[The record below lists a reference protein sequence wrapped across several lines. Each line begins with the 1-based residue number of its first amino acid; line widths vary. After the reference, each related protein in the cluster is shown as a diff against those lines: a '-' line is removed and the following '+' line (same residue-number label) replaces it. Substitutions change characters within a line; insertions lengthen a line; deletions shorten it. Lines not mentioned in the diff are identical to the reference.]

1 MPRVIPDELVEPV
14 CGALLGAADV
24 DGGVTAEQ
32 RAVLQAIVAGYWG
45 RPDLDL
51 DAVDELGPA
60 GAASAVTDPAHRRR
74 LRELMVLLELCRH
87 PLTDAQVERVAK
99 YAEALGESGPGL
111 EIARTLVRDG
121 AQGALADYQRH
132 SKPILEIMAEPSLR
146 GFTED
151 LPAPDPE
158 IAARLHA
165 LHDLPAGTLGY
176 EYAEF
181 YRRNGFELPGDD
193 VKAPAVFVAHDM
205 CHVIGGYEPTGRG
218 EIALG
223 AMQLGVAD
231 TDQHW
236 IGLLGNL
243 GVHEAG
249 YLAAGGL
256 LPKEGTLG
264 REGAA
269 DFVAD
274 AFRRGAE
281 CTGDFTTIDHLALAE
296 VPLLE
301 VREQFGVPP
310 VGDGSVTHIG

>member
-1 MPRVIPDELVEPV
+1 MSRVVPDELVEPV
-14 CGALLGAADV
+14 CGALLGAVDV

-45 RPDLDL
+45 RADLDL
-51 DAVDELGPA
+51 DAVDPLGPA
-60 GAASAVTDPAHRRR
+60 EAATAVTDPAHRRR
-74 LRELMVLLELCRH
+74 LRELMVVLELCRH

-99 YAEALGESGPGL
+99 YAEALGETGPGL
-111 EIARTLVRDG
+111 EIARTLVREG
-121 AQGALADYQRH
+121 AQEALADYQRH
-132 SKPILEIMAEPSLR
+132 SQPILAIMAEPSLR

-231 TDQHW
+231 TDEHW

-249 YLAAGGL
+249 YLADGGL
-256 LPKEGTLG
+256 VPKEGTLG

-274 AFRRGAE
+274 AFRRGSE

-310 VGDGSVTHIG
+310 IGDGSVTRIG